1 MVTGNILD
9 NCFTIGCSNQMTI
22 QAAGSGLQVIETTL
36 PGVLLLEPRVFRD
49 TRGFFLES
57 YNQAAMAEI
66 GISSQFVQ
74 DNHSSSVRNTLRGL
88 HYQSCH
94 AQGKLIRVIAGK
106 VFDVAVDLRRSSPTF
121 GKWFGTE
128 LNGDDNRMIW
138 IPPGMA
144 HGFSALSDVAHV
156 LYKSTDFYIP
166 QCERTIAWNDPDL
179 GIDWRLEAEPI
190 ISVKDTQGVPFRTAD
205 TFE

>member
-1 MVTGNILD
+1 M
-9 NCFTIGCSNQMTI
+9 IGCFNQMTI

-49 TRGFFLES
+49 ARGFFLES

-66 GISSQFVQ
+66 GIASPFVQ

-94 AQGKLIRVIAGK
+94 PQGKLIRVVAGK
-106 VFDVAVDLRRSSPTF
+106 IFDVAVDLRRSSATF
-121 GKWFGTE
+121 GKWFKTE
-128 LNGDDNRMIW
+128 LNSDDNRLIW

-144 HGFSALSDVAHV
+144 HGFSVLSDVAHV
-156 LYKSTDFYIP
+156 LYKSTDFYFP
-166 QCERTIAWNDPDL
+166 ECERTIAWNDPDL
-179 GIDWRLEAEPI
+179 AIDWRLQADPI
-190 ISVKDTQGVPFRTAD
+190 ISAKDTQGVPFRTAD